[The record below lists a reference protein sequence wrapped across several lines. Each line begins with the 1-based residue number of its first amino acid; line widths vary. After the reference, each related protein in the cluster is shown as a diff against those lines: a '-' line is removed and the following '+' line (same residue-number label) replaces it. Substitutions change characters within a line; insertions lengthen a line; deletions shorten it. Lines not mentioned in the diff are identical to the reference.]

1 MAIGDFFSKTEAG
14 VADGSDMLVDG
25 HSGDKRGS

>member
-25 HSGDKRGS
+25 STSSTRD